1 MATAPRLTAAPT
13 WTIRSIPVR
22 TRDGPERLDQAYR
35 RLLSDTPHDRPPDGP
50 LSPATTPV
58 PSRVPDPRR

>member
-1 MATAPRLTAAPT
+1 MATGPRPEATPT

-35 RLLSDTPHDRPPDGP
+35 RLLRDAPHDRPLDERHGP
-50 LSPATTPV
+50 PPAPA
-58 PSRVPDPRR
+58 PSRAPDPRR

>member
-1 MATAPRLTAAPT
+1 MPTGPRPAAPT
-13 WTIRSIPVR
+13 WAIRSIPVR

-35 RLLSDTPHDRPPDGP
+35 RLLSDTPHPRPPDEWHGP
-50 LSPATTPV
+50 PPTPA

>member
-1 MATAPRLTAAPT
+1 MATAPRLTAAST

-35 RLLSDTPHDRPPDGP
+35 RLLSDAPRDRPPDEP
-50 LSPATTPV
+50 HSPSTTPA